1 MVRAFECPVVIDER
15 VPNPIPRH
23 SKRSLTQLLDEPAT
37 LGCLGLK
44 HQGTQRRPL
53 KGEDSVPS
61 KAFSWLGSLVL
72 KALWG

>member
-15 VPNPIPRH
+15 VPNPIPRR

-53 KGEDSVPS
+53 KG
-61 KAFSWLGSLVL
+61 G
-72 KALWG
+72 G